1 MPQTPP
7 PPPPPSQPP
16 PPAWPSADAHG
27 SPPWWKRWWGIAL
40 IAVGALVVASALVGG
55 DDDRGPV
62 AVEAA
67 VSDAT
72 ESPSP
77 TTSPTPAPSP
87 TSSAPSPSPTP
98 SATSTPSPTPTPSA
112 TPSVDP
118 VAHTRGDGAPVVLTG
133 VVTNIVDGDTLDLD
147 DGTRVRLAIVDTPE
161 VHGGKEY
168 CGEEASVFAR
178 RAVLGE
184 RVSIL
189 RPAGAPALDSF
200 DRMLG
205 EVIRSDGY
213 SLNVELAAAGLGTV
227 DDRFTSEDPDL
238 ATRARAAQAGAE
250 PASCA
255 EVAPPPPPPAPEPEP
270 EPEPAAP
277 QPPPAGDCHPAY
289 TPCIP
294 PTPPDLNC
302 PDVDGPIQVD
312 HAHGDPHGFDRDKDG
327 VGCEG

>member
-7 PPPPPSQPP
+7 PPASQPP
-16 PPAWPSADAHG
+16 PPVWPTAGPH
-27 SPPWWKRWWGIAL
+27 SPTPWWKRWWGIAL
-40 IAVGALVVASALVGG
+40 IAVGTLVVAGALLGPDDG
-55 DDDRGPV
+55 DAV
-62 AVEAA
+62 AVQAAADQAEA
-67 VSDAT
+67 
-72 ESPSP
+72 SPSP
-77 TTSPTPAPSP
+77 TTSPTPTPSP
-87 TSSAPSPSPTP
+87 TPSASSPSPTP
-98 SATSTPSPTPTPSA
+98 SATSTPSPAPTPTP
-112 TPSVDP
+112 TPTVDP
-118 VAHTRGDGAPVVLTG
+118 VAHTRGDDAPVVLTG

-161 VHGGKEY
+161 VHGGKEF
-168 CGEEASVFAR
+168 CGEEASAFAR

-238 ATRARAAQAGAE
+238 ATRARAAQASTGV
-250 PASCA
+250 ASCA

-270 EPEPAAP
+270 EPATP
-277 QPPPAGDCHPAY
+277 QPPPTGDCHPAY